1 MDDLDAGLV
10 SGLLALAAV
19 AESQSFGRAASRLGK
34 TQPAVSRAVQRLED
48 RLRAKLVHRT
58 SRRVEVTDA
67 GHELLS
73 TVLPLLQGIEEASAG
88 ISAHTSVVHGTL
100 RVACDAVFARL
111 VLAPELAQ
119 FLRTHPALQLK
130 LETRSDFPDLV
141 SEGFDLAIRF
151 GQPSISTLVCRRLY
165 SPRVLTVAA
174 PSYLAQRGRPGSPKD
189 LVEDGHECIHAI
201 DPATGRPF
209 DWEFW
214 RGDEKVK
221 VTVGGSLTVTDAGTK
236 IGACLAG
243 YGIAQVIDLGID
255 AHLRAGT
262 LVPILTEW
270 PDETFPLYVYYPSR
284 SHVPAKVRAFIDFVA
299 GMMPELESKAVV
311 RAGDGPADSRIEASR
326 PRKNSEESVLQV
338 QLSE

>member
-1 MDDLDAGLV
+1 MVEGLDGRLV
-10 SGLLALAAV
+10 GDLLALAAV
-19 AESQSFGRAASRLGK
+19 AESKSFGRAASRLGK
-34 TQPAVSRAVQRLED
+34 TQPAVSRAIQRLED

-58 SRRVEVTDA
+58 SRHVEVTDA

-73 TVLPLLQGIEEASAG
+73 KVLPLLQGIEEAAVGASDQ
-88 ISAHTSVVHGTL
+88 TSVVNGTL

-119 FLRTHPALQLK
+119 FLTDHPALQLK
-130 LETRSDFPDLV
+130 LETRNDLSDLV
-141 SEGFDLAIRF
+141 SDGFDLAIRF
-151 GQPSISTLVCRRLY
+151 GPPSISSLVCRRLY

-174 PSYLAQRGRPGSPKD
+174 PSYLAQRGRPRSPKD
-189 LVEDGHECIHAI
+189 LVDDGHECIQAI

-209 DWEFW
+209 EWEFW

-221 VTVGGSLTVTDAGTK
+221 VAVRGNLTVTDAGTK

-262 LVPILTEW
+262 LEPVLTDW
-270 PDETFPLYVYYPSR
+270 PGETFPLYVYYPSR
-284 SHVPAKVRAFIDFVA
+284 NHVPAKVRAFIDFVA
-299 GMMPELESKAVV
+299 SMMPGAANGGATAHRPLEIKQA
-311 RAGDGPADSRIEASR
+311 A
-326 PRKNSEESVLQV
+326 L
-338 QLSE
+338 